1 MAMNLHTQVE
11 VHVKL
16 DKELQGLDVEEYLFT
31 PDGNITSRF
40 VYCEYYFF
48 FILLLPFFLIA
59 LQACLEIIYCF
70 FIYIIWHIERKK

>member
-1 MAMNLHTQVE
+1 MFSLHLNFFCLLSHDARDSRLHKPGAVSLMAMNLHTQIE

-40 VYCEYYFF
+40 VYCE
-48 FILLLPFFLIA
+48 
-59 LQACLEIIYCF
+59 
-70 FIYIIWHIERKK
+70 

>member
-1 MAMNLHTQVE
+1 MFSLHLHFFCLLSHDARDSRPHKPGAVSLMAMNLHTQIE

-40 VYCEYYFF
+40 VYCE
-48 FILLLPFFLIA
+48 
-59 LQACLEIIYCF
+59 
-70 FIYIIWHIERKK
+70 

>member
-40 VYCEYYFF
+40 VYCEYCFFLVLLFPFF
-48 FILLLPFFLIA
+48 FFLLLYKHAWKLFIAFL
-59 LQACLEIIYCF
+59 
-70 FIYIIWHIERKK
+70 FILFGT